1 MSMKLTIVYV
11 LFSIMGI
18 ATENFLCR
26 ICNSRE
32 REQILNF
39 GDMALTGVFIE
50 NGTEVPDAPLCLI
63 RCSDCGLVQLA
74 HTYESSSL
82 YGETYGYES
91 HLNSGMAL
99 HLKRRAKILES
110 RFLSQIPNPIIVDI
124 ASNDGTLLSGYE
136 NPDSKLVGID
146 PLISVVSDHYPTGAT
161 KVPQFFSAAAYRE
174 QGLSKANLVT
184 SMAVLYDLES
194 PATFA
199 SDIYEI
205 LDEGGVWHFEQSYLP
220 TMIKTLSYDTICHEH
235 LLYLS
240 LHDIL
245 RISQESGFQLLDASL
260 NSANGGSIAVTA
272 IKSESQIESSPFVK
286 YLLQKEV
293 SEGLADGSMIRDFA
307 IQAVEHKT
315 QLRGLIRNYQ
325 EAGFLINGLGASTK
339 GNVLLQWLELDS
351 TVISSIGDVNSR
363 KYGKQTPGTGIP
375 IVPEEIILQEASSK
389 SLTLVLPW
397 HFRDG
402 IIGKSTSLLE
412 RGGSLLF
419 PLPQIEVVA

>member
-1 MSMKLTIVYV
+1 MS
-11 LFSIMGI
+11 I
-18 ATENFLCR
+18 AIKNFLCR
-26 ICNSRE
+26 ICNSRD
-32 REQILNF
+32 REEILNF
-39 GDMALTGVFIE
+39 GDMALTGVFTQ
-50 NGTEVPDAPLCLI
+50 NGAGVPEAPLCLI
-63 RCSDCGLVQLA
+63 RCLDCGLVQLA

-91 HLNSGMAL
+91 HLNNGMAL

-110 RFLSQIPNPIIVDI
+110 KYLSQLPNPIIVDI

-136 NPDSKLVGID
+136 NPNSKLVGID
-146 PLISVVSDHYPTGAT
+146 PLISVVSDYYPVGAT
-161 KVPQFFSAAAYRE
+161 KIPHFFSASAYRE
-174 QGLSKANLVT
+174 RGLSKANLVT

-205 LDEGGVWHFEQSYLP
+205 LDEGGIWHFEQSYLP

-245 RISQESGFQLLDASL
+245 RIAQESGFQLLDASL
-260 NSANGGSIAVTA
+260 NSSNGGSISVTA
-272 IKSESQIESSPFVK
+272 IKSGLQIDSSPFVK
-286 YLLQKEV
+286 YLLQKEI

-307 IQAVEHKT
+307 LQAKEHKN
-315 QLRGLIRNYQ
+315 QLRELIKNYQ

-339 GNVLLQWLELDS
+339 GNVLLQWLGLDS
-351 TVISSIGDVNSR
+351 TVISSIGDVNPR
-363 KYGKQTPGTGIP
+363 KFGKQTPGTGIL
-375 IVPEEIILQEASSK
+375 IVPEQIILQEANSK

-402 IIGKSTSLLE
+402 IISKSTSLLE

>member
-1 MSMKLTIVYV
+1 MS
-11 LFSIMGI
+11 I

-26 ICNSRE
+26 ICNSMSRE
-32 REQILNF
+32 VILDF
-39 GDMALTGVFIE
+39 GDMSLTGVF
-50 NGTEVPDAPLCLI
+50 TERGADVPEAPLCLI

-91 HLNSGMAL
+91 HLNNGMAL

-110 RFLSQIPNPIIVDI
+110 RYLSQLPNPIIVDI

-136 NPDSKLVGID
+136 NPNSKLVGID
-146 PLISVVSDHYPTGAT
+146 PLISVVSNHYPVGAT
-161 KVPQFFSAAAYRE
+161 KIPQFFSASAYHD
-174 QGLSKANLVT
+174 QGLGKANLVT
-184 SMAVLYDLES
+184 SMAVLYDLEH

-205 LDEGGVWHFEQSYLP
+205 LDEGGIWHFEQSYLP

-245 RISQESGFQLLDASL
+245 RISQASGFQLLDASL
-260 NSANGGSIAVTA
+260 NSANGGSISVTA

-286 YLLQKEV
+286 YLLQKEI

-307 IQAVEHKT
+307 IQSQEHKI
-315 QLRGLIRNYQ
+315 QLRELIQDYR

-339 GNVLLQWLELDS
+339 GNVLLQWLGLDS
-351 TVISSIGDVNSR
+351 AVISSIGDVNSR

-375 IVPEEIILQEASSK
+375 IVPEETILQEANPK
-389 SLTLVLPW
+389 SLTIVLPW

-402 IIGKSTSLLE
+402 IISKSTSLLE

>member
-1 MSMKLTIVYV
+1 MR
-11 LFSIMGI
+11 I
-18 ATENFLCR
+18 ATKNSLCR
-26 ICNSRE
+26 ICNSRD
-32 REQILNF
+32 REEILNF
-39 GDMALTGVFIE
+39 GDMALTGVFAQI
-50 NGTEVPDAPLCLI
+50 GADVPEAPLCLI
-63 RCSDCGLVQLA
+63 RCLACGLVQLA

-91 HLNSGMAL
+91 HLNNGMAL

-110 RFLSQIPNPIIVDI
+110 KYLSQLPKPIIVDI

-136 NPDSKLVGID
+136 NQDSQLIGID
-146 PLISVVSDHYPTGAT
+146 PLISVVSDYYPAGAV
-161 KVPQFFSAAAYRE
+161 KIPHFFSASAYSERNL
-174 QGLSKANLVT
+174 GKANLVT

-205 LDEGGVWHFEQSYLP
+205 LDEGGIWHFEQSYLP

-240 LHDIL
+240 LHDIQ
-245 RISQESGFQLLDASL
+245 RIAQESGFQLLDASL
-260 NSANGGSIAVTA
+260 NSANGGSISVTA
-272 IKSESQIESSPFVK
+272 IKSNSQIKSSPFVEF
-286 YLLQKEV
+286 LLQKEI
-293 SEGLADGSMIRDFA
+293 SEGLEDGSMIRDFA
-307 IQAVEHKT
+307 TQAKEHKV
-315 QLRGLIRNYQ
+315 QLTELIQNYR

-339 GNVLLQWLELDS
+339 GNVLLQWLGLDS

-375 IVPEEIILQEASSK
+375 IVPEEIILQEANAK

-397 HFRDG
+397 HFREG

-412 RGGSLLF
+412 HGGSLLF
-419 PLPQIEVVA
+419 PLPQIEVIA

>member
-1 MSMKLTIVYV
+1 MS
-11 LFSIMGI
+11 I
-18 ATENFLCR
+18 AIKNFLCR
-26 ICNSRE
+26 ICNSKNRE
-32 REQILNF
+32 EILDF
-39 GDMALTGVFIE
+39 GDMSLTGVF
-50 NGTEVPDAPLCLI
+50 TERGADVPEAPLCLI
-63 RCSDCGLVQLA
+63 RCLDCGLVQLA
-74 HTYESSSL
+74 HSYESSSL

-91 HLNSGMAL
+91 HLNNGMAL

-110 RFLSQIPNPIIVDI
+110 RYLSQLPSPIIVDI

-136 NPDSKLVGID
+136 NPNSKLVGID
-146 PLISVVSDHYPTGAT
+146 PLISVVSDHYPVGAT
-161 KVPQFFSAAAYRE
+161 KIPHFFSASAYHE

-184 SMAVLYDLES
+184 SMAVLYDLEH

-205 LDEGGVWHFEQSYLP
+205 LDEGGIWHFEQSYLP

-245 RISQESGFQLLDASL
+245 RISQASGFQLLDASL
-260 NSANGGSIAVTA
+260 NSANGGSISVTA
-272 IKSESQIESSPFVK
+272 IKRESQIESSPFVK
-286 YLLQKEV
+286 YLLQKEIF
-293 SEGLADGSMIRDFA
+293 EGLADGSMIRDFA
-307 IQAVEHKT
+307 IQAQEHKI
-315 QLRGLIRNYQ
+315 QLIELIQDYQ

-339 GNVLLQWLELDS
+339 GNVLLQWLGLDS
-351 TVISSIGDVNSR
+351 AVISSIGDVNSR
-363 KYGKQTPGTGIP
+363 KYGKRTPGTGIP
-375 IVPEEIILQEASSK
+375 IVPEETIMQEANPK
-389 SLTLVLPW
+389 SLTIVLPW

>member
-1 MSMKLTIVYV
+1 
-11 LFSIMGI
+11 MGI

-26 ICNSRE
+26 ICSSSE
-32 REQILNF
+32 REEILNF
-39 GDMALTGVFIE
+39 GDMALTGVFTD
-50 NGTEVPDAPLCLI
+50 NGAKVPEAPLCLI
-63 RCSDCGLVQLA
+63 RCSNCGLVQLA

-91 HLNSGMAL
+91 HLNNGMAL

-110 RFLSQIPNPIIVDI
+110 RFLSQLPNPIIVDI

-136 NPDSKLVGID
+136 NPNAKLVGID
-146 PLISVVSDHYPTGAT
+146 PLISVVSDHYPVGAT
-161 KVPQFFSAAAYRE
+161 KIPQFFSATAYRE
-174 QGLSKANLVT
+174 EGLSKANLVT

-199 SDIYEI
+199 ADIYEI

-260 NSANGGSIAVTA
+260 NSANGGSISVTA

-293 SEGLADGSMIRDFA
+293 SDGLADGSMIRDFA
-307 IQAVEHKT
+307 IHAVEHKI
-315 QLRGLIRNYQ
+315 QLRALIRNYQ
-325 EAGFLINGLGASTK
+325 DAGFLINGLGASTK
-339 GNVLLQWLELDS
+339 GNVLLQWLGLDS
-351 TVISSIGDVNSR
+351 DVISSIGDVNSR
-363 KYGKQTPGTGIP
+363 KYGRQTPGTGIP
-375 IVPEEIILQEASSK
+375 IVPEKNILQEASPK

-402 IIGKSTSLLE
+402 IISKSTLLLE